1 MIEHRAEIAHVKA
14 VAAQFKFEKM
24 LCLIGP
30 LPADMLA
37 DDGAARNSSHAC
49 DFSHT
54 LLRLTQSGFRFSSR
68 DVSTRPSTG
77 RPDPLHPRSVAAV
90 EHFPCQALEG
100 RVSDI
105 SQREGY
111 SWHLN
116 SNAAEQRLSTI
127 RVIRSSEELR
137 AAVAGQ
143 RLWAGSHEGQK
154 PKCQRVAI
162 ISADLSRRITG
173 NPDLR

>member
-1 MIEHRAEIAHVKA
+1 MSKQSPHNSNLK
-14 VAAQFKFEKM
+14 KM

-90 EHFPCQALEG
+90 EPFLCQALEG

-105 SQREGY
+105 SGHDCY
-111 SWHLN
+111 SWLLN
-116 SNAAEQRLSTI
+116 SNE
-127 RVIRSSEELR
+127 RSRTGIKHHQGNLFLR
-137 AAVAGQ
+137 GTPWGCRQ
-143 RLWAGSHEGQK
+143 HR
-154 PKCQRVAI
+154 
-162 ISADLSRRITG
+162 
-173 NPDLR
+173 